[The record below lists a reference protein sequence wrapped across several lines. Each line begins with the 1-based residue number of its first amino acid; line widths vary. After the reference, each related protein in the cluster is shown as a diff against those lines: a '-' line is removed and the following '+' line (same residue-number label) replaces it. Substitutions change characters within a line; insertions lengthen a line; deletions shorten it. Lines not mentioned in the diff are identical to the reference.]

1 MLATFTPLIPLFAS
15 CFILFM
21 GNGLTNTFFPLRMQL
36 NGLGTDSIGLI
47 ISVYFIGM
55 LLGAM
60 YSKYLI
66 KNVGHI
72 RVFSGSVAVVAASVL
87 ICALNDDIIAW
98 SLARTI
104 AGFCTA
110 GTYAAMES
118 WLSESSTKETRGR
131 VLAVYNATV
140 IMGLF
145 SGQFFIGLFE
155 ITSNDLFII
164 AGIVFASALIP
175 IALSKITAPEVL
187 DVTSMSLFKLYK
199 LSPLGVVS
207 CFTAGAI
214 YFSVMS
220 LLPIVGTHYGF
231 ENFTISLYVGIA
243 ILGGFFLQFPIGYL
257 SDRFDRRTVLLY
269 ILIISVAT
277 NIIISFLDPENG
289 LWPIFLA
296 TTITSGIISCI
307 YPLSIS
313 QTFDQLKQSEMV
325 SAMGSMIM
333 AYAIGGIVGPYSIS
347 LLMNIFGD
355 NVLFYCLA
363 LVQLLL
369 SGFVIYRMS
378 ISEALPIEDQESF
391 VMQTGAIAAPVD
403 LDPRTE
409 YIDSSVPSV
418 EAETVS
424 SIAETDPITAI
435 RLVRAIAIANPQL
448 AEEVVAAVVN
458 VEGIDILR
466 LYQVMSEAVPN
477 KVLDVSRAIVV
488 ERPDLAEEL
497 IKKLVGWYPEQVVP
511 VAIEIGRVLP
521 ELRLEMAKIA
531 VENAPESATQIR
543 EYYMQ
548 LLNEEHDAI
557 RPADREEFDERD
569 MENLVLELV
578 KICSVNPSKKTY
590 DLIK

>member
-1 MLATFTPLIPLFAS
+1 MLTTFTPLVPLFGS
-15 CFILFM
+15 CFILFV

-47 ISVYFIGM
+47 ISVYFVGM

-60 YSKYLI
+60 YAKYLI

-72 RVFSGSVAVVAASVL
+72 RVFSGSVAVVAGSVL
-87 ICALNDDIIAW
+87 LCALNDDIVVW
-98 SLARTI
+98 SFARTI
-104 AGFCTA
+104 TGICTA
-110 GTYAAMES
+110 GAYAAMES
-118 WLSESSTKETRGR
+118 WLSESSTKNTRGR
-131 VLAVYNATV
+131 VLGVYNAIV
-140 IMGLF
+140 IVGLF

-155 ITSNDLFII
+155 IASNDLFII
-164 AGIVFASALIP
+164 AGMIFASALIP
-175 IALSKITAPEVL
+175 IALSRITAPEVL
-187 DVTSMSLFKLYK
+187 DVTSMSLLKLYR
-199 LSPLGVVS
+199 LSPLGVIS

-220 LLPIVGTHYGF
+220 LLPIVGSHYGF
-231 ENFTISLYVGIA
+231 ENFTLSLYVGIA

-269 ILIISVAT
+269 ILIVSIVV
-277 NIIISFLDPENG
+277 NIIIGFLDPQNG

-333 AYAIGGIVGPYSIS
+333 AYAIGGIVGPYTIS
-347 LLMNIFGD
+347 LLMSIFGD
-355 NVLFYCLA
+355 SALFYCLA
-363 LVQLLL
+363 VVQLLL
-369 SGFVIYRMS
+369 SAFVIYRMS
-378 ISEALPIEDQESF
+378 ISEALPIEDQENF
-391 VMQTGAIAAPVD
+391 VMQTGAIAAAVD

-409 YIDSSVPSV
+409 YIDHSAPSI
-418 EAETVS
+418 EAETVTNL
-424 SIAETDPITAI
+424 AETDPITAI

-531 VENAPESATQIR
+531 VENAPDSAKQIR

-548 LLNEEHDAI
+548 LLNEEHDAM

-569 MENLVLELV
+569 MENLILELV
-578 KICSVNPSKKTY
+578 KICSVSPSKK
-590 DLIK
+590 IA